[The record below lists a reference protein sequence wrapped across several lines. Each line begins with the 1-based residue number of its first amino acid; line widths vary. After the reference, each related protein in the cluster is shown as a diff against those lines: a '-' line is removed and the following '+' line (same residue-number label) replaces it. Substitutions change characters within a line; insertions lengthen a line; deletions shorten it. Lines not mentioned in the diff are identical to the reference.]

1 MWRLFAAKAL
11 VWDLDVIL
19 CIGVWIGAP
28 SMPSSVASI
37 GSVCCGRVG
46 LVGWCCRSEGG
57 GGGHSNII
65 IRYRYVYVCVS
76 YITSCNAMFTVHMF
90 CLADEKN

>member
-1 MWRLFAAKAL
+1 MGDDGRC
-11 VWDLDVIL
+11 VDD
-19 CIGVWIGAP
+19 
-28 SMPSSVASI
+28 STSSLRSPHR
-37 GSVCCGRVG
+37 GRANPRFSTTIRVTMK
-46 LVGWCCRSEGG
+46 VSEG